1 MSFPARSKGSAVDEQ
16 NQVTGVAGVFAW
28 VAAVTVVEVSL
39 GEVQDTT

>member
-16 NQVTGVAGVFAW
+16 NQVRGVAE